1 MKTIQ
6 IIELDGRIAALIAGD
21 EAIIRDDLADHDR
34 RRAQAKA
41 LYALQIAAGEL
52 PGPYTDARAERYART
67 AAAASCARPH
77 LSRRAR
83 RR

>member
-1 MKTIQ
+1 VKIIQ
-6 IIELDGRIAALIAGD
+6 TIELDGRVAALVVA
-21 EAIIRDDLADHDR
+21 ERAIIRDDLIGVDR

-52 PGPYTDARAERYART
+52 PGPYTEARAERYAHI
-67 AAAASCARPH
+67 AAASCAR
-77 LSRRAR
+77 SRLRWRAR

>member
-21 EAIIRDDLADHDR
+21 EAIIRDDLADDDCE
-34 RRAQAKA
+34 RAQAKA

-52 PGPYTDARAERYART
+52 RRPYADAGAECYARI
-67 AAAASCARPH
+67 AAASRARPR
-77 LSRRAR
+77 LGRRAR